1 MLSRQ
6 NKAQRTHR
14 NCYVM
19 CILNKLLLPIVSFI
33 IGTIII
39 VSPENISAGKT
50 GPHTEDIDTDVLKL
64 STVF

>member
-1 MLSRQ
+1 
-6 NKAQRTHR
+6 
-14 NCYVM
+14 M